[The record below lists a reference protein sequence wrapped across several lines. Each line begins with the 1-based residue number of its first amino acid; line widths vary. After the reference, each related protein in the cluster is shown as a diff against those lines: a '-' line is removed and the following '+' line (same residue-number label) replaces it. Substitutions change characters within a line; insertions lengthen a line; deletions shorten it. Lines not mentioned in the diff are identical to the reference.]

1 MKVSEGQKVL
11 LVNKQPCDKNHYYSV
26 INLESIDYA
35 ALHLKGVPFQMWLYI
50 AKNQNNYE
58 FALSCNAFMDW
69 CGCSKPTYLSAVKE
83 LEAKRFLVKEKNEKF
98 KEYYRFYEMPSDE
111 VAYPEDKDDIRVKF
125 AV

>member
-1 MKVSEGQKVL
+1 
-11 LVNKQPCDKNHYYSV
+11 
-26 INLESIDYA
+26 
-35 ALHLKGVPFQMWLYI
+35 MWLYI

-83 LEAKRFLVKEKNEKF
+83 LEAKRFLVREQNEKYENYF
-98 KEYYRFYEMPSDE
+98 TFYEMPDKG
-111 VAYPEDKDDIRVKF
+111 VAYPEDRDDVKVKF

>member
-69 CGCSKPTYLSAVKE
+69 CGCSKPTYLDAVKK
-83 LEAKRFLVKEKNEKF
+83 LEEKRFLVKEKNEKY
-98 KEYYRFYEMPSDE
+98 KEYYRFYEMPGDE
-111 VAYPEDKDDIRVKF
+111 VEYPEDKDDIRVRF

>member
-11 LVNKQPCDKNHYYSV
+11 LVDKQPCDKNHYYSV

-35 ALHLKGVPFQMWLYI
+35 ALHLKGVAFQMWLYI
-50 AKNQNNYE
+50 AKNQKNYE
-58 FALSCNAFMDW
+58 FALSSNAFMDW

-83 LEAKRFLVKEKNEKF
+83 LEAKRFLVKEENEKY
-98 KEYYRFYEMPSDE
+98 KEYYRFYEMPSHE
-111 VAYPEDKDDIRVKF
+111 VAYPVDKDDIKVKF

>member
-83 LEAKRFLVKEKNEKF
+83 LEAKRFLVKEKNEKY
-98 KEYYRFYEMPSDE
+98 KEYYRFYEMPSDD
-111 VAYPEDKDDIRVKF
+111 VAYPEDKDDIRVTF

>member
-11 LVNKQPCDKNHYYSV
+11 LVNKEPCDKNHYYSV

-69 CGCSKPTYLSAVKE
+69 CGCSKPTYLDAVKK
-83 LEAKRFLVKEKNEKF
+83 LEEKRFLVKEKNEKY

>member
-11 LVNKQPCDKNHYYSV
+11 LVSKQPCDKNHYYSV

-58 FALSCNAFMDW
+58 FALSANAFMDW
-69 CGCSKPTYLSAVKE
+69 CGCSKPTYLDAVKK
-83 LEAKRFLVKEKNEKF
+83 LEEKKFLVKEKNDKYEN
-98 KEYYRFYEMPSDE
+98 YYTFYEMPDKDME
-111 VAYPEDKDDIRVKF
+111 YPEDKDDVRVRF
-125 AV
+125 SV

>member
-11 LVNKQPCDKNHYYSV
+11 LVSKQPCDKNHYYSV

-69 CGCSKPTYLSAVKE
+69 CGCSKPTYLDAVKK
-83 LEAKRFLVKEKNEKF
+83 LEEKRFLVKEKNEKY
-98 KEYYRFYEMPSDE
+98 ENYYTFYEMPDKNI
-111 VAYPEDKDDIRVKF
+111 AYPEDKDDVKVRF

>member
-11 LVNKQPCDKNHYYSV
+11 LVSKQPCDKNHYYSV

-83 LEAKRFLVKEKNEKF
+83 LEAKRFLVREQNEKYENYF
-98 KEYYRFYEMPSDE
+98 TFYEMPDKD
-111 VAYPEDKDDIRVKF
+111 VAYPEDRDDVKVKF

>member
-69 CGCSKPTYLSAVKE
+69 CGCSKPTYLDAVKK
-83 LEAKRFLVKEKNEKF
+83 LEEKRFLVKEQNEKYGN
-98 KEYYRFYEMPSDE
+98 YYRFYEMPGDE
-111 VAYPEDKDDIRVKF
+111 VEYPEDKDDIRVKF

>member
-11 LVNKQPCDKNHYYSV
+11 LVNKEPCDKNHYYSV
-26 INLESIDYA
+26 TNLESIDYA
-35 ALHLKGVPFQMWLYI
+35 ALHLKGVAFQMWLYI

-83 LEAKRFLVKEKNEKF
+83 LESKRFLVKEQHEEY
-98 KEYYRFYEMPSDE
+98 KEYYRFYEMPGKDI
-111 VAYPEDKDDIRVKF
+111 AYPVDKDDIKVRFGV
-125 AV
+125 

>member
-11 LVNKQPCDKNHYYSV
+11 LVSKQPCDKNHYYSV

-69 CGCSKPTYLSAVKE
+69 CGCSKPTYLNAVKE
-83 LEAKRFLVKEKNEKF
+83 LEAKRFLVREQNEKYENYF
-98 KEYYRFYEMPSDE
+98 TFYEMPDKD
-111 VAYPEDKDDIRVKF
+111 VAYPEDRDDVKVKF

>member
-11 LVNKQPCDKNHYYSV
+11 LVSKQPCDKNHYYSV

-83 LEAKRFLVKEKNEKF
+83 LEAKRFLVREQNEKYENYF
-98 KEYYRFYEMPSDE
+98 TFYEMPDKG
-111 VAYPEDKDDIRVKF
+111 VAYPEDRDDVKVKF